1 MIYLGMTTLLNHFA
15 MLLDLNVKDYLLKFS
30 VEYFMETTSHKTYE
44 ENTNDPFKVEDLL
57 VILYIDK
64 SFDSIGHVG

>member
-1 MIYLGMTTLLNHFA
+1 MTTPLNHFA
-15 MLLDLNVKDYLLKFS
+15 MLLDLNVKDYLLKFP

-44 ENTNDPFKVEDLL
+44 ENTNDPFKVENLL

>member
-44 ENTNDPFKVEDLL
+44 ENTNDPFKVENLL

>member
-1 MIYLGMTTLLNHFA
+1 

-44 ENTNDPFKVEDLL
+44 ENTNDPFKVENLL

>member
-1 MIYLGMTTLLNHFA
+1 MTTLLNHFA

-44 ENTNDPFKVEDLL
+44 ENTNDPFKVENLL